1 MTADRWTRAVA
12 RQLGLGRLLPLG
24 HRGDGAWITE
34 EAARTV
40 LRRAADAVPGVRVG
54 ALRVSLADPAR
65 TCDPAV
71 PPPPGALPP
80 GPLRVTGEF
89 AASADPSA
97 PGGEPLPAVAAR
109 LRSALG
115 TAATERLGLMVTEVD
130 LRVTALLDTGTPAPV
145 TGPGPSS
152 GSAPADGPEQ
162 ADGSDLAGRWDPAG
176 GSDPARGSDSAGGS
190 DPDDGWDLA
199 GDLTPAG
206 GPDPVAGPGAVDEP
220 VSSEAARVAAAVLSV
235 PGVDRLAGALGR
247 PVHFTEVRGTDLAL
261 PRRHVR
267 VEVAVS
273 AAVRAADVAGAV
285 RAAVAETLPDVPSV
299 AVLVTAVR

>member
-145 TGPGPSS
+145 TGPGPST

-162 ADGSDLAGRWDPAG
+162 ADGSDLAGQWDP
-176 GSDPARGSDSAGGS
+176 AGGS

>member
-24 HRGDGAWITE
+24 HRRDGAWITE

-65 TCDPAV
+65 TYDPAV

-145 TGPGPSS
+145 PGPGPSS
-152 GSAPADGPEQ
+152 GSDPADGPEH
-162 ADGSDLAGRWDPAG
+162 ADGPDLAGRWDPAG
-176 GSDPARGSDSAGGS
+176 GSN
-190 DPDDGWDLA
+190 PDDGWDLA
-199 GDLTPAG
+199 DDLTPAG
-206 GPDPVAGPGAVDEP
+206 GSDPVAGPGAGDEP

>member
-1 MTADRWTRAVA
+1 MTADRWTLAVV

-40 LRRAADAVPGVRVG
+40 LRRAADGVPGVRVG
-54 ALRVSLADPAR
+54 ALRVSLADPGR
-65 TCDPAV
+65 TYEPAV

-145 TGPGPSS
+145 SGPGPS
-152 GSAPADGPEQ
+152 
-162 ADGSDLAGRWDPAG
+162 G
-176 GSDPARGSDSAGGS
+176 GSDPADGSEPA
-190 DPDDGWDLA
+190 DGWNQAD
-199 GDLTPAG
+199 GLTPAG

-247 PVHFTEVRGTDLAL
+247 PVHFAEVRATDLAL

-273 AAVRAADVAGAV
+273 AAERAADVARAV
-285 RAAVAETLPDVPSV
+285 RVAVAETVPDVPSV
-299 AVLVTAVR
+299 TVLVTAVR

>member
-1 MTADRWTRAVA
+1 MTADRWTRAVV

-54 ALRVSLADPAR
+54 ALRVSLADPGR
-65 TCDPAV
+65 TYEPAV

-130 LRVTALLDTGTPAPV
+130 LRVTALLDTGTPAPLS
-145 TGPGPSS
+145 GPGPSS
-152 GSAPADGPEQ
+152 GSDPADGSEPADGWNQ
-162 ADGSDLAGRWDPAG
+162 ADG
-176 GSDPARGSDSAGGS
+176 
-190 DPDDGWDLA
+190 
-199 GDLTPAG
+199 LTPAG

-247 PVHFTEVRGTDLAL
+247 PVHFAEVRATDLAL

-273 AAVRAADVAGAV
+273 AAERAADVARAV
-285 RAAVAETLPDVPSV
+285 RVAVAETLPDVPSV
-299 AVLVTAVR
+299 TVLVTAVR

>member
-1 MTADRWTRAVA
+1 MTADRWTRAVV

-40 LRRAADAVPGVRVG
+40 LRRAADGVPGVRVG
-54 ALRVSLADPAR
+54 ALRVSLADPGR
-65 TCDPAV
+65 TYEPAV

-145 TGPGPSS
+145 SGPGPSS
-152 GSAPADGPEQ
+152 GSDPADGSEPADGWNPAAGSDP
-162 ADGSDLAGRWDPAG
+162 ADGSDLA
-176 GSDPARGSDSAGGS
+176 
-190 DPDDGWDLA
+190 DGWNQADGLN
-199 GDLTPAG
+199 PAG
-206 GPDPVAGPGAVDEP
+206 GPDAVAGPGAVDEP

-235 PGVDRLAGALGR
+235 PGVARLAGALGR
-247 PVHFTEVRGTDLAL
+247 PVHFAEVRATDLAL

-273 AAVRAADVAGAV
+273 AAERAADVARAV
-285 RAAVAETLPDVPSV
+285 RVAVAETLPDVPSV
-299 AVLVTAVR
+299 TVLVTAVR

>member
-65 TCDPAV
+65 TYDPAV

-145 TGPGPSS
+145 PVPVPGPGSS
-152 GSAPADGPEQ
+152 TGSAPADGPEQ
-162 ADGSDLAGRWDPAG
+162 ADGPDLAGRWDPAG
-176 GSDPARGSDSAGGS
+176 GPDPA
-190 DPDDGWDLA
+190 DGWDLA
-199 GDLTPAG
+199 DDLPPAG

>member
-1 MTADRWTRAVA
+1 MTADRWTRAVV

-54 ALRVSLADPAR
+54 ALRVSLADPGR
-65 TCDPAV
+65 TYEPAV

-130 LRVTALLDTGTPAPV
+130 LRVTALLDTGTPAPLS
-145 TGPGPSS
+145 GPGPSS
-152 GSAPADGPEQ
+152 GSDPADGSEPADGWNQ
-162 ADGSDLAGRWDPAG
+162 ADG
-176 GSDPARGSDSAGGS
+176 
-190 DPDDGWDLA
+190 
-199 GDLTPAG
+199 LTPAG

-235 PGVDRLAGALGR
+235 PGWTVSRARWGVRSTSRRSALRTSHCRAAMSGWRWRSRPRNARPTWLGR
-247 PVHFTEVRGTDLAL
+247 SGSPS
-261 PRRHVR
+261 PRPCRTSR
-267 VEVAVS
+267 
-273 AAVRAADVAGAV
+273 R
-285 RAAVAETLPDVPSV
+285 
-299 AVLVTAVR
+299 